1 MNQFETSTQPK
12 KKKFI
17 PVIIIAVILVTIIGG
32 SVYASRSVIS
42 NIFQEKFAKPEDYYH
57 RVENNNINNDIDN
70 SIKSYSTA
78 YKLITS
84 KKYSSTASIHLD
96 FSDELKD
103 QLGKINSKL
112 NQINSAELTYK
123 SSFDNSKEA
132 VTLAAK
138 INDANLVSGNGFID
152 FDNAKIYGQI
162 PEISDSYLDFSSYL
176 NSEEYDINIDS
187 LKSLGSFSD
196 LYPEPEKLESILKKY
211 SNLFVNSVSNVEKTK
226 TTITANSITQDCIG
240 LTIKMS
246 GQELYDSIHTI
257 LETAKDDKDIQSVID
272 DMINYIKSIDSSS
285 DLNDVTSKSYSENI
299 DSLIQEL
306 EESKDEFTKYED
318 LLDMFVYV
326 DNKGNII
333 GRTITITADKTY
345 TIEYKRAIK
354 ATSLGIESTI
364 KEGDKVVFLVKG
376 KGSST
381 LTEFSGDF
389 VITFPTE
396 EVTINATVSNGD
408 VSKLLDGTFNGD
420 ITLTTTYK
428 DLEDYKLNLSVKTSL
443 LSSLVK
449 VEALDKE
456 NSCGILTLK
465 QESTNKADID
475 FPDTNSTFIDVS
487 DSNALDNYIS
497 NFNIESFINDFASR
511 ANLDISYS
519 DIVSDTLGYYSSL
532 KNDYNAS
539 DYNFSDFD
547 ASDYNTSDFD
557 ISDYDSSDFDSSD
570 SYISDYTSDL
580 DIY

>member
-1 MNQFETSTQPK
+1 MLNLK
-12 KKKFI
+12 
-17 PVIIIAVILVTIIGG
+17 IIITELKTIIL
-32 SVYASRSVIS
+32 
-42 NIFQEKFAKPEDYYH
+42 
-57 RVENNNINNDIDN
+57 
-70 SIKSYSTA
+70 TMT
-78 YKLITS
+78 LITVLNPTLLLINS

-103 QLGKINSKL
+103 QLAKINSKL

-138 INDANLVSGNGFID
+138 INDANLISGNGFID

-162 PEISDSYLDFSSYL
+162 PEISDYYLDFSSYL
-176 NSEEYDINIDS
+176 NSEEYDVNIDS

-211 SNLFVNSVSNVEKTK
+211 STLFVNSVSNVEKTK
-226 TTITANSITQDCIG
+226 TTITANSITQDCVG
-240 LTIKMS
+240 LTVKMS

-257 LETAKDDKDIQSVID
+257 LETAKDDKDIQSIID
-272 DMINYIKSIDSSS
+272 DMIDYIKSIDSSS
-285 DLNDVTSKSYSENI
+285 DLNDVTSKSYYEDI

-381 LTEFSGDF
+381 L
-389 VITFPTE
+389 
-396 EVTINATVSNGD
+396 
-408 VSKLLDGTFNGD
+408 
-420 ITLTTTYK
+420 
-428 DLEDYKLNLSVKTSL
+428 EDYKLNLSVKTSL
-443 LSSLVK
+443 LSNLIK

-456 NSCGILTLK
+456 NSFGTLTIK
-465 QESTNKADID
+465 QESTDKANID
-475 FPDTNSTFIDVS
+475 FPDTNSSFIDVS
-487 DSNALDNYIS
+487 NSNALDNYIS

-519 DIVSDTLGYYSSL
+519 DIVSGILGYNSSL
-532 KNDYNAS
+532 KNNYNAS
-539 DYNFSDFD
+539 DYDFSNFD

-557 ISDYDSSDFDSSD
+557 ISDYDSSDFDASDIDSSDYDSSDFDASDIDSSDYDSSDFDSSD

>member
-1 MNQFETSTQPK
+1 
-12 KKKFI
+12 
-17 PVIIIAVILVTIIGG
+17 
-32 SVYASRSVIS
+32 
-42 NIFQEKFAKPEDYYH
+42 
-57 RVENNNINNDIDN
+57 
-70 SIKSYSTA
+70 
-78 YKLITS
+78 
-84 KKYSSTASIHLD
+84 
-96 FSDELKD
+96 
-103 QLGKINSKL
+103 
-112 NQINSAELTYK
+112 
-123 SSFDNSKEA
+123 
-132 VTLAAK
+132 
-138 INDANLVSGNGFID
+138 
-152 FDNAKIYGQI
+152 
-162 PEISDSYLDFSSYL
+162 
-176 NSEEYDINIDS
+176 
-187 LKSLGSFSD
+187 
-196 LYPEPEKLESILKKY
+196 
-211 SNLFVNSVSNVEKTK
+211 
-226 TTITANSITQDCIG
+226 
-240 LTIKMS
+240 
-246 GQELYDSIHTI
+246 
-257 LETAKDDKDIQSVID
+257 
-272 DMINYIKSIDSSS
+272 
-285 DLNDVTSKSYSENI
+285 
-299 DSLIQEL
+299 
-306 EESKDEFTKYED
+306 
-318 LLDMFVYV
+318 MFVYV

-345 TIEYKRAIK
+345 TMEYKRAIK

-465 QESTNKADID
+465 QESTDKANID
-475 FPDTNSTFIDVS
+475 FPDTNSSFIDVS
-487 DSNALDNYIS
+487 NSNALDNYIS

-519 DIVSDTLGYYSSL
+519 DIVSGILGYNSSL
-532 KNDYNAS
+532 KNNYNAS
-539 DYNFSDFD
+539 DYDFSNFD